1 LEAGSHVVLLLP
13 QAYGMTTISRFF
25 TSLALCVTATGLAV
39 SLVITGKVI
48 VMFEPGIGEALDFAN
63 PATVLSALASE
74 AKPFFNQFQ
83 KPSVTGTPV
92 PADSA
97 PQGTVRTAPQS
108 GKSHRRHARS

>member
-1 LEAGSHVVLLLP
+1 
-13 QAYGMTTISRFF
+13 MTTISRFF

-39 SLVITGKVI
+39 SLAITGKVI

-74 AKPFFNQFQ
+74 AKPFFNQFAGSQ
-83 KPSVTGTPV
+83 KSPVAVTPV

-97 PQGTVRTAPQS
+97 PQGRVRTAPQS
-108 GKSHRRHARS
+108 GKSHRRHPRS